1 MLDDDLFTVAAFL
14 DPNHKLKWCKKDQVK
29 SNAVKCAVRKLMEKA
44 DVVKPAMKNSKTL
57 EPVPKKAA
65 ALYDYSDEEPDQ
77 EDGNLGVNVK
87 SIETGLQL
95 YLDCNRAGDLL
106 RYWEQQ
112 KAVFPRL
119 YAIIRKV
126 FCVPATTAG
135 VERLLKYCWF
145 SSWLQ
150 KIAPIRCKL

>member
-29 SNAVKCAVRKLMEKA
+29 YNTVKCVVRKLMEEA
-44 DVVKPAMKNSKTL
+44 DVVKPAVKNSKRS

-65 ALYDYSDEEPDQ
+65 ALYDYSDEESDQ
-77 EDGNLGVNVK
+77 EDDSLEVDVK
-87 SIETGLQL
+87 SIETELQL
-95 YLDCNRAGDLL
+95 YLDCNRAGDVL

-119 YAIIRKV
+119 YTLIV
-126 FCVPATTAG
+126 NL
-135 VERLLKYCWF
+135 E
-145 SSWLQ
+145 
-150 KIAPIRCKL
+150 